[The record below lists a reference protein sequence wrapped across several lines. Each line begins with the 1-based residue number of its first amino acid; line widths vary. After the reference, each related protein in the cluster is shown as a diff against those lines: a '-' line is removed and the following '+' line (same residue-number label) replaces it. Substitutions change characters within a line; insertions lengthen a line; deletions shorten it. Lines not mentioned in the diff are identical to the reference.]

1 MLGAQILGI
10 IVGLI
15 MLLIVFIGYRRRQ
28 FSRMDSIL
36 WVMISLAIIL
46 FSIDPNF
53 PIVLLNYATIER
65 INALT
70 VSGILILFVIDLR
83 LHLRIEETNRMLTSF
98 VQKIALELG
107 EKKAKSSSMPSSEAK
122 IHANDDKEF

>member
-1 MLGAQILGI
+1 MFGAQILGL

-15 MLLIVFIGYRRRQ
+15 MLFTVLIRYRRRQ
-28 FSRMDSIL
+28 LSRMDSIL
-36 WVMISLAIIL
+36 WSMISLAIIL
-46 FSIDPNF
+46 FAINPDV
-53 PIVLLNYATIER
+53 PISLLNYATIER

-83 LHLRIEETNRMLTSF
+83 LHLRLEETNRMLTLL

-107 EKKAKSSSMPSSEAK
+107 EKKSKSSSMPSSEVK
-122 IHANDDKEF
+122 KHTNDGKEF